1 MNKNK
6 EVGESI
12 KIRTRN
18 WLIWGARGINKEKK
32 GGESIKIR
40 RRNWLI

>member
-12 KIRTRN
+12 KIQTRN
-18 WLIWGARGINKEKK
+18 CLICGGRRIMEYKED
-32 GGESIKIR
+32 GESIKIR
-40 RRNWLI
+40 RRN